1 MDLQYK
7 LHSEPFVFCSMHK
20 SIFMEEDIL
29 LFLENLRE
37 IRML

>member
-7 LHSEPFVFCSMHK
+7 LHPKPFVFCSMLK

-37 IRML
+37 IGML